1 MMFLKSVRINNL
13 VFVRLG
19 IKLWSGVEGGG
30 AVGCGVHTRVRR
42 LFLFSHALA
51 VTRFLSCCHLILV
64 TMTSNADSFSVWIFF
79 LSNLLLFWFEGLV
92 GCGGVR
98 LLLTEVSPS

>member
-1 MMFLKSVRINNL
+1 MFLKSVRINNL

-19 IKLWSGVEGGG
+19 IKLWSGVG
-30 AVGCGVHTRVRR
+30 AGQTTKI
-42 LFLFSHALA
+42 LFLCVF
-51 VTRFLSCCHLILV
+51 
-64 TMTSNADSFSVWIFF
+64 FF